1 MPYLKNVHWVDSGRR
16 LRDRFLE
23 HMRSTRLPDRPPHW
37 PPLYIPWSQRRR
49 HVSIGD
55 PFLLKTFNRKAQN
68 WGQNDNLLVGS
79 KGWPSSESAR
89 LSPMWPGFKS
99 RHRAI
104 CGLSLLLVLSLAPR
118 GFSRG
123 TPPGFPLCGCATS
136 KSLFIYFF
144 RHRTLQ
150 SAGLNADFN
159 FIFSKSAGACNV
171 SFCFDFYLNV
181 ILRVLFSVALNHW
194 GRGRTLETFGF
205 FVPFQRSF
213 W

>member
-23 HMRSTRLPDRPPHW
+23 HLTDLPTGRHFTSPGHSVGDMLVSVIRSCLRSLTE
-37 PPLYIPWSQRRR
+37 RRR
-49 HVSIGD
+49 IEARMIISLWGAGD
-55 PFLLKTFNRKAQN
+55 R
-68 WGQNDNLLVGS
+68 
-79 KGWPSSESAR
+79 PSSESAR
-89 LSPMWPGFKS
+89 LPPMWPGFKS

-118 GFSRG
+118 GFSPG

-150 SAGLNADFN
+150 SAGLNAEFN

-181 ILRVLFSVALNHW
+181 ILRVLFSVALNH
-194 GRGRTLETFGF
+194 
-205 FVPFQRSF
+205 
-213 W
+213 